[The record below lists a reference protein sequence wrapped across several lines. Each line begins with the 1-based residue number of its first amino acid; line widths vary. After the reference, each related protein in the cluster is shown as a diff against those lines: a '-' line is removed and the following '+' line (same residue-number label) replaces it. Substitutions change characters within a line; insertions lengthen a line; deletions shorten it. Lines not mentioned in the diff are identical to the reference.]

1 MKRYELLLLEN
12 KAWALDKLEEDPDF
26 FKDSSKGQTPQFLWI
41 GCSDSRVPAE
51 DITNSSPGSMFVH
64 RNIANQALMHDENFL
79 SVLEFSV
86 NVLNVNHI
94 IVCGHYECG
103 GVKAALSD
111 YSVGHVGQWLN
122 GIKSMLKNQNETLI
136 QLSDSEKLNKAVE
149 LNVIKQ
155 INNIAETNIIKS
167 AKENGRNI
175 VLHGLVYD
183 LKTGLLKDLIL
194 KD

>member
-12 KAWALDKLEEDPDF
+12 KAWALDKVEEDPDF
-26 FKDSSKGQTPQFLWI
+26 FVDTSKGQAPQFLWI

-64 RNIANQALMHDENFL
+64 RNIANQALIHDENFL

-86 NVLNVNHI
+86 NVLNINHI

-103 GVKAALSD
+103 GVKAAIAD
-111 YSVGHVGQWLN
+111 YSVGHVGKWLN
-122 GIKSMLKNQNETLI
+122 GIKLMLKNENETLI
-136 QLSDSEKLNKAVE
+136 QYKDNERLDKAVE
-149 LNVIKQ
+149 LNVINQ
-155 INNIAETNIIKS
+155 INNIAETTIIKN
-167 AKENGRNI
+167 AKENGRTI

-194 KD
+194 K

>member
-26 FKDSSKGQTPQFLWI
+26 FKDTSKGQTPQFLWI

-86 NVLNVNHI
+86 NVLNINHI

-103 GVKAALSD
+103 GIKAALAD

-122 GIKSMLKNQNETLI
+122 GIKVMLNQEKETLI
-136 QLSDSEKLNKAVE
+136 QYNEGEKTNKAVE

-155 INNIAETNIIKS
+155 INNISETSIIKN
-167 AKENGRNI
+167 ARENGRTI

-183 LKTGLLKDLIL
+183 LKTGLLKDIIM
-194 KD
+194 K